1 MKGVIPM
8 YDENE
13 TVHCDT
19 ASSAVCESPSS
30 DDDIIELHDEDGN
43 PLIFKVERYFHYNK
57 DEFVVLVPRTTEAE
71 SPEEAREDIY
81 IMKVDVEMEDNEEME
96 VFSPIE
102 DDDLYE
108 ALVQIAT
115 TKMVIS

>member
-1 MKGVIPM
+1 M
-8 YDENE
+8 YEENE
-13 TVHCDT
+13 TVHCDV
-19 ASSAVCESPSS
+19 ASSAVSESSS
-30 DDDIIELHDEDGN
+30 LDDEDIIELHDEDGN
-43 PLIFKVERYFHYNK
+43 PLIFKVERYFHYNTN
-57 DEFVVLVPRTTEAE
+57 EYVVLVPQTTEAQ
-71 SPEEAREDIY
+71 SLEEAREDIY

-115 TKMVIS
+115 TKMVLS

>member
-1 MKGVIPM
+1 M

-13 TVHCDT
+13 LVHCDN
-19 ASSAVCESPSS
+19 ASSAVGNSPSS

-57 DEFVVLVPRTTEAE
+57 DEYVVLAPQATESKPTE
-71 SPEEAREDIY
+71 DTSEDIY
-81 IMKVDVEMEDNEEME
+81 IMKVDVEIENNEEME

-108 ALVQIAT
+108 ALVHIAN
-115 TKMVIS
+115 TKTGLS